1 MRLLLM
7 CELSYTYNNN
17 DNCEG
22 CHYRHKCESGQRE
35 APIDPHGHDEGDDK
49 DRKLLDGETDFV

>member
-1 MRLLLM
+1 M